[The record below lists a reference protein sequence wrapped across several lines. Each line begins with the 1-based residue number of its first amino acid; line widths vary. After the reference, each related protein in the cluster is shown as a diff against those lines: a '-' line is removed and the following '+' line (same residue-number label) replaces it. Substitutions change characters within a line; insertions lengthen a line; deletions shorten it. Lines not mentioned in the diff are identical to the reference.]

1 MWSEE
6 KVDLPGLSCRIPV
19 NLRQNQLSSYILQ
32 VRLEDLNKRIASSS
46 SPAALTDRRAYLIED
61 AIRNNPEFQTPI
73 DFLKHIRDNRVKTH
87 SGTTTGAAGITTG
100 GVVPISGTTFKYNE
114 KIWIPQREY
123 PDVNFMGLLIG
134 PRGHTLKK
142 IEIESG
148 CKITIRGKGSLK
160 DGKNDPAALA
170 AANEEMHAVVM
181 ADTVERLSKG
191 VRKINQ
197 IIESAC
203 SAPEE
208 ANELK
213 RSQLRELAILNGTLK
228 EDLVFNNAP
237 GGNAVNSN
245 PVGEVCSKCGQPGH
259 RHFECMQGARY
270 Y

>member
-1 MWSEE
+1 MWEE
-6 KVDLPGLSCRIPV
+6 GKVELPGLSCRLPV
-19 NLRQNQLSSYILQ
+19 GLRQNQLSSYTLQ
-32 VRLEDLNKRIASSS
+32 VRLEDINKRIKDPQTSEEERLR
-46 SPAALTDRRAYLIED
+46 LTERRAYLIED

-73 DFLKHIRDNRVKTH
+73 DFIKHIRDNRTSRSTQAASANSGSGVMPA
-87 SGTTTGAAGITTG
+87 SGT
-100 GVVPISGTTFKYNE
+100 SFRYQE

-142 IEIESG
+142 IENDSG

-160 DGKNDPAALA
+160 EGKNDPAALA
-170 AANEEMHAVVM
+170 AANEEMHAIVM

-191 VRKINQ
+191 VKRINN

-203 SAPEE
+203 SAPQE

-213 RSQLRELAILNGTLK
+213 KAQLRELALLNGTLK
-228 EDLVFNNAP
+228 EDLINAA
-237 GGNAVNSN
+237 GSSMQHN
-245 PVGEVCSKCGQPGH
+245 EVCSKCGQPGH
-259 RHFECMQGARY
+259 RHFECLQGQQRY